1 MQLGQV
7 SEKARILRPPSCLS
21 LSLGMTIG
29 RLPPPEAPA
38 TVCPHPNGR
47 LHLHAQPRGCKTT
60 RTKRDKMKNL
70 IHIQPYCSPCGDLLL
85 GSYDGRLCLCNWT
98 AEKHPGRVDR
108 RLRRV
113 FTAEY
118 AEGGSDVTRKAARQ
132 LDEYFARRRRT
143 FDVPLL
149 FAGTPFQKAVWT
161 ELLKIPYGHTVSYG
175 ELARRLGLA
184 TAVRAVANASGAN
197 AISLFAPCHRVVG
210 SDHSLTGFGGGL
222 AAKRFLLDLEGQA
235 GSASLPFRE

>member
-1 MQLGQV
+1 M
-7 SEKARILRPPSCLS
+7 
-21 LSLGMTIG
+21 
-29 RLPPPEAPA
+29 
-38 TVCPHPNGR
+38 
-47 LHLHAQPRGCKTT
+47 

-113 FTAEY
+113 FAAEY